1 MILQML
7 VSSSSYLIK
16 SSLSMQLTESQQQK
30 VIFLIVMGARK
41 PDRLVQ
47 LTEKTKQSLVF
58 RN

>member
-7 VSSSSYLIK
+7 VSSWSYLIK

-41 PDRLVQ
+41 PDRLIQ

>member
-7 VSSSSYLIK
+7 VSSWSYLIK

-41 PDRLVQ
+41 PDRLIQ
-47 LTEKTKQSLVF
+47 LTEKTKQS
-58 RN
+58 

>member
-7 VSSSSYLIK
+7 VSSWSYLIK